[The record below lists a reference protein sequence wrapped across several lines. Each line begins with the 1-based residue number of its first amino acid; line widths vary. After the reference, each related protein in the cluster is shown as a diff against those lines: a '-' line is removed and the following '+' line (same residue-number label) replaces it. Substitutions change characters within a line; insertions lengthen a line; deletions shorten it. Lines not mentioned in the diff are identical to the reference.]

1 MKLETGICTINNK
14 NAELCKLLEDGWTHL
29 NWSIK
34 ARVGD
39 APLQAQK
46 KYLFKEISISEQN
59 FAEKF
64 STFLRKFRKYYL
76 FNFTRQL
83 PTMSNIKY
91 LRRV

>member
-39 APLQAQK
+39 APLQAQNI
-46 KYLFKEISISEQN
+46 LFYEISISEKSFVEQ
-59 FAEKF
+59 F
-64 STFLRKFRKYYL
+64 STFLR
-76 FNFTRQL
+76 NFHTFLNFKIQL
-83 PTMSNIKY
+83 PN
-91 LRRV
+91 